1 MIDKKFLLLLIAG
14 MSAFVIPFQAI
25 INSRLG
31 KLTENPLF
39 AAVVSFSG
47 GTLAL
52 SVILMIWSRGLPK
65 IPQGVQIPGYLY
77 IGGLLGAVY
86 VTTALTLVPKIGTA
100 NFIAATIV
108 GQLLMSITI
117 DHLGILGVAQSPVS
131 ATKIAGAILL
141 VAGMLLVQR
150 G

>member
-1 MIDKKFLLLLIAG
+1 MLNRNLLLLIAG

-31 KLTENPLF
+31 KLSGNPVF
-39 AAVVSFSG
+39 AAVVSFTG

-52 SVILMIWSRGLPK
+52 GIILLFWSRGIPK
-65 IPQGVQIPGYLY
+65 MPVGVHIPWYLY

-108 GQLLMSITI
+108 GQLMMSMLI
-117 DHLGILGVAQSPVS
+117 DHLGLMGIEKNPINISKV
-131 ATKIAGAILL
+131 AGAILL
-141 VAGMLLVQR
+141 IGGMLLIQKN
-150 G
+150 

>member
-1 MIDKKFLLLLIAG
+1 MFNRSALLLIAA

-31 KLTENPLF
+31 KLSGNPVF
-39 AAVVSFSG
+39 AAVVSFTG
-47 GTLAL
+47 GTIAL
-52 SVILMIWSRGLPK
+52 GIILLFWSRGIPK
-65 IPQGVQIPGYLY
+65 MPAGVRIPWYLY

-108 GQLLMSITI
+108 GQLVMSMVI
-117 DHLGILGVAQSPVS
+117 DHFGLMGIEKNPISLTKVAG
-131 ATKIAGAILL
+131 GALL
-141 VAGMLLVQR
+141 ICGMLLIQKN
-150 G
+150 